1 MALDSNKKLKNF
13 YAQRFGD
20 IRANETLVE
29 STSKYFGEVGS
40 TPLEDIPYK
49 RQVEVKKDA
58 LKTIFSNEDLELSQ
72 EMISQIDVIESP
84 TTEEYRLK
92 MEFVADFNPFQNP
105 SSRFGQRKK
114 GKFNWVID
122 MDESNLIDEK
132 WFKKLRKLY
141 EKLQLLGIRN
151 YDLVKHDGNLRYLV
165 LRCQGK
171 NAMLSIITKEESDET
186 TAIINDVAE
195 FALELGFKSV
205 YWNVNSTI
213 GDKADG
219 KLKRIWGMQEME
231 VEMYGYK
238 FLINPQTFF
247 QNNILGF
254 EVLLE
259 YVEEKIKTLTP
270 TLSLIGEEV
279 KSSRPLAMPGG
290 RQGKGLRGGW
300 SQTEELLTENSKTIL
315 YDLYSGV
322 GTLGIIFSKYFE
334 KVIGFEIVQ
343 ESVRLAKENM
353 KLNEITNYEISQAD
367 LNSPSDERRRGHVTA
382 PSNEL
387 INEHKFLIV
396 DPPRIGLEKNGVK
409 HILNLEPKFIVYISC
424 NPITQ
429 VQDLIMLKDKYEVV
443 DIKGFDLFPH
453 TLHMENVVVLKN
465 R

>member
-58 LKTIFSNEDLELSQ
+58 LKTIFSNKNLELSK

-84 TTEEYRLK
+84 ITEEYRLK

-122 MDESNLIDEK
+122 MDESNLTDK
-132 WFKKLRKLY
+132 RWFKKLRKLY
-141 EKLQLLGIRN
+141 EKLQSLGIRN

-171 NAMLSIITKEESDET
+171 NAMISIITKEESDET
-186 TAIINDVAE
+186 TTIINDVAE

-259 YVEEKIKTLTP
+259 YVEEKISELILLP
-270 TLSLIGEEV
+270 RGRSNSDLSESERVTQRIPNTREV
-279 KSSRPLAMPGG
+279 SNRVVN
-290 RQGKGLRGGW
+290 
-300 SQTEELLTENSKTIL
+300 TL

-334 KVIGFEIVQ
+334 KVVGFEIVQ
-343 ESVRLAKENM
+343 ESVKLAKENM

-367 LNSPSDERRRGHVTA
+367 LNSIEF
-382 PSNEL
+382 NESHQL
-387 INEHKFLIV
+387 PKHQVLIV

-453 TLHMENVVVLKN
+453 TLHMESVVVLVLK
-465 R
+465 